1 MYVYFSVLVG
11 KLLLPLGRA
20 LLGEGGK
27 SKNKSLKMIVLK
39 QGNYSLRRPPKLII
53 SVSPM
58 FNEQS
63 GFSKKL
69 Y

>member
-53 SVSPM
+53 SAM

-63 GFSKKL
+63 EYSKKL